1 MTNGIEASQKMKHV
15 SLAQRLGIHTENP
28 FTQTRAKR
36 IGAIFFDR
44 NVTTMREIRDN
55 QRSAKKRSQWHFV
68 MEKASAPIYNENNQL
83 DVHDP
88 VVRKLV
94 KENLATVLRISDASQ
109 GEIDFLTKGGKD
121 PKPLHKINYDAG
133 NNPDREVTVVFSREL
148 NLQHLPLPHLRRS
161 TPLHLR

>member
-1 MTNGIEASQKMKHV
+1 
-15 SLAQRLGIHTENP
+15 
-28 FTQTRAKR
+28 
-36 IGAIFFDR
+36 
-44 NVTTMREIRDN
+44 
-55 QRSAKKRSQWHFV
+55 

-88 VVRKLV
+88 VVKKLV
-94 KENLATVLRISDASQ
+94 QEQLTIVLKTSDASQ
-109 GEIDFLTKGGKD
+109 REIDFLTKGGQD

-133 NNPDREVTVVFSREL
+133 NNPDREVTVVFPREL